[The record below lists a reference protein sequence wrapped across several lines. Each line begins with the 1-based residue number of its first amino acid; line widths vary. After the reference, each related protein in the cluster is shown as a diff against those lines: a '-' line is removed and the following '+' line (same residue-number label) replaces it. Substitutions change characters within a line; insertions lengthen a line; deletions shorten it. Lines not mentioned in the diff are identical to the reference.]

1 MTWILLNTS
10 CCIVFFLWIC
20 FSFWKKSGFFN
31 IYIPLDAAGSN
42 LINYLKLETMGV
54 KMITFSVGVE
64 LKNIKKNSENTFFM
78 YLFIYN
84 LINEN
89 HAQIMDILFPKKE
102 KIEEED

>member
-1 MTWILLNTS
+1 
-10 CCIVFFLWIC
+10 
-20 FSFWKKSGFFN
+20 
-31 IYIPLDAAGSN
+31 
-42 LINYLKLETMGV
+42 MGV

>member
-1 MTWILLNTS
+1 MTWILLNAS

-89 HAQIMDILFPKKE
+89 HAQIMDMLFPKKE
-102 KIEEED
+102 KKEEED

>member
-1 MTWILLNTS
+1 
-10 CCIVFFLWIC
+10 
-20 FSFWKKSGFFN
+20 
-31 IYIPLDAAGSN
+31 
-42 LINYLKLETMGV
+42 MGV

-89 HAQIMDILFPKKE
+89 HAQKMDMLFPKKE
-102 KIEEED
+102 KKRRRRLNLKWIKLSYSFCLASPW

>member
-1 MTWILLNTS
+1 MRPAVL
-10 CCIVFFLWIC
+10 
-20 FSFWKKSGFFN
+20 FSFFEYVFLSGRNRVFLY

-89 HAQIMDILFPKKE
+89 HAQIMDMLFPKKE
-102 KIEEED
+102 KKKKKTKS

>member
-1 MTWILLNTS
+1 MFSFFEYVFLSGRNR
-10 CCIVFFLWIC
+10 FFLY
-20 FSFWKKSGFFN
+20 

-89 HAQIMDILFPKKE
+89 HAQIMDMLFPKKE
-102 KIEEED
+102 KKKKKTKS

>member
-1 MTWILLNTS
+1 MRPAVL
-10 CCIVFFLWIC
+10 
-20 FSFWKKSGFFN
+20 FSFFEYVFLSGRNRVFLIH

-89 HAQIMDILFPKKE
+89 HAQIMDMLFPKKE
-102 KIEEED
+102 KKKKKTKS

>member
-1 MTWILLNTS
+1 MTWILLNAS

-20 FSFWKKSGFFN
+20 FSFWKKSVFFN

-89 HAQIMDILFPKKE
+89 HAQKWIRFSRRRKK
-102 KIEEED
+102 KEEED

>member
-1 MTWILLNTS
+1 MF
-10 CCIVFFLWIC
+10 FFLEEI
-20 FSFWKKSGFFN
+20 GFFN

-89 HAQIMDILFPKKE
+89 HAQIMDMLFPKKE
-102 KIEEED
+102 KKKKKTKS